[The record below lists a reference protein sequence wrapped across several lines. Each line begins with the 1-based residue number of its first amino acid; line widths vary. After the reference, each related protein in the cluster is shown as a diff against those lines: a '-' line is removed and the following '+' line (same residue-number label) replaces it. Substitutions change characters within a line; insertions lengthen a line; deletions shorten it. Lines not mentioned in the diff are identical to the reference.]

1 MQITRASEYGV
12 LGLLALARRPLGE
25 VVMLETIAAEED
37 VPVSFLG
44 KIFQS
49 LARAGLVK
57 SSRGS
62 GGGFSLV
69 QEPGLI
75 TALLVIEAVEGPMA
89 LTRCLDEETG
99 CEHAGGCAL
108 CSLFAEAQD
117 KVKEVF
123 ASTSIAALSGRHIP
137 GGRVRSA
144 RERQAIAFRPQRA
157 ADPTVPAS
165 GLPAGVALGLAPN
178 PTAEVVGE
186 AVFQAD

>member
-1 MQITRASEYGV
+1 MQVTRASEYAM
-12 LGLLALARRPLGE
+12 LGLLALARRPVGE
-25 VVMLETIAAEED
+25 VALLDVVAHEED

-57 SSRGS
+57 STRGS
-62 GGGFSLV
+62 GGGFVLLRRP
-69 QEPGLI
+69 EEI
-75 TALLVIEAVEGPMA
+75 TVLAVIEAVEGPVA

-123 ASTSIAALSGRHIP
+123 AGTTVAQLATRHIP
-137 GGRVRSA
+137 AGLVKRAQSHA
-144 RERQAIAFRPQRA
+144 RAPIVFRPPATDKTAPALA
-157 ADPTVPAS
+157 AIP
-165 GLPAGVALGLAPN
+165 
-178 PTAEVVGE
+178 
-186 AVFQAD
+186 

>member
-1 MQITRASEYGV
+1 MQVTRASEYAM
-12 LGLLALARRPLGE
+12 LGLLALARRPAGE
-25 VVMLETIAAEED
+25 VALLDVVAHEED

-62 GGGFSLV
+62 GGGFVLV
-69 QEPGLI
+69 RRPEDI
-75 TALLVIEAVEGPMA
+75 TVLMVIEAVEGPLA
-89 LTRCLDEETG
+89 LTRCLDEEAG

-123 ASTSIAALSGRHIP
+123 AGTTVAQLGTRHIP
-137 GGRVRSA
+137 AGLVKRAQERA
-144 RERQAIAFRPQRA
+144 RAPIVFRPQKA
-157 ADPTVPAS
+157 E
-165 GLPAGVALGLAPN
+165 
-178 PTAEVVGE
+178 PTAIPAAAALPDFEPE
-186 AVFQAD
+186 TSN

>member
-1 MQITRASEYGV
+1 MQVTRASEYAM
-12 LGLLALARRPLGE
+12 LGLLALTRRGPAEVAMLDVIAR
-25 VVMLETIAAEED
+25 EED

-62 GGGFSLV
+62 GGGFVLTRSP
-69 QEPGLI
+69 ELI
-75 TALLVIEAVEGPMA
+75 TALEVIEAVEGPVA

-108 CSLFAEAQD
+108 CSLFSEAQD

-123 ASTSIAALSGRHIP
+123 SGTTVAQLAGRHIP
-137 GGRVRSA
+137 AGLVKGARARSRA
-144 RERQAIAFRPQRA
+144 PIVFRPQRNA
-157 ADPTVPAS
+157 ATSPHA
-165 GLPAGVALGLAPN
+165 AA
-178 PTAEVVGE
+178 TA
-186 AVFQAD
+186 